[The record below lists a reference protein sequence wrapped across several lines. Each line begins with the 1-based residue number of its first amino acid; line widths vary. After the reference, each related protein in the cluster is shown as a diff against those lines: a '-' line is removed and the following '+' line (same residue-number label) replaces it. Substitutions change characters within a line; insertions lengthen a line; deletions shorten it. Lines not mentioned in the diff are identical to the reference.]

1 MDQVIGWFLEY
12 GYWIL
17 VGGLFLEFLF
27 LPFPGAT
34 VMTVAGILSH
44 QGQLD
49 YFVSILLAVTGA
61 SLGMLVSYMIG
72 ARVGYPFFERY
83 GSKFFMGEKRRLS
96 MQKWF
101 NRFGTKVVFI
111 SFFIPGIR
119 HFTGYFSGIV
129 RLKPKMF
136 LLYTVGGSL
145 TWALAYVSLGY
156 FFGQRWR
163 EILYFI
169 QIFILPA
176 GLIALLIFLLYYA
189 VRRWFRR

>member
-1 MDQVIGWFLEY
+1 
-12 GYWIL
+12 
-17 VGGLFLEFLF
+17 
-27 LPFPGAT
+27 
-34 VMTVAGILSH
+34 
-44 QGQLD
+44 
-49 YFVSILLAVTGA
+49 
-61 SLGMLVSYMIG
+61 MLVSYMIG

-136 LLYTVGGSL
+136 LLYSVVWFLSWVL
-145 TWALAYVSLGY
+145 SDV
-156 FFGQRWR
+156 FF
-163 EILYFI
+163 
-169 QIFILPA
+169 IFQVLS
-176 GLIALLIFLLYYA
+176 
-189 VRRWFRR
+189 V